1 MQADSMLDEHVIS
14 DSSTIINDDL
24 DPDVNLFE
32 DLLQCNCNYY
42 DEDSFNELVS
52 SGINEFNS
60 FSFLHLNIRSI
71 PRNFHSFENF
81 VQCLKHRFSILGIS
95 ETWHN
100 PNTCDLFPLEGYQC
114 VHSYRYNRKGG
125 GVTMYIKDNIQFNL
139 RQDLEIR
146 NCDVDNVFIEF
157 NGKHFGFSHNV
168 VVGTIYR
175 PPNTNLQQFNDNLN
189 ELLDSLKSER
199 KICYIL
205 GDFNINLMNCESH
218 CDTNIFFNSLISH
231 SFYPVISKPTRIT
244 EYSATLIDNIFCN
257 QLAFSG
263 NIKSGIL
270 CTDISDHFPVFS
282 IFNKSVDNPII
293 EEHVFHRPVT
303 QKGKQKF
310 VNKIR
315 SLEWQSVFS
324 EHDAQQ
330 AFSKIQSMIQ
340 SAYEESFPLIK
351 FKKRPATCK
360 NWLTDCL
367 KKSIRNKNKL
377 YMWYRK
383 RPTVYNKNKYL
394 MYKRALRKLLN
405 AAEKN
410 YYDLQF
416 ERFGND
422 LKNSWKIL
430 KRLIGVQPKLTNNEF
445 SIDGKRE
452 TDYDKIANA
461 FNAYFVNI
469 GQSLDCQLPQVSE
482 DEHRIYMKSSN
493 SSSIYL
499 APATA
504 TEVTSILTQMK
515 NSAPGWEG
523 FKAEV

>member
-1 MQADSMLDEHVIS
+1 M
-14 DSSTIINDDL
+14 
-24 DPDVNLFE
+24 
-32 DLLQCNCNYY
+32 
-42 DEDSFNELVS
+42 
-52 SGINEFNS
+52 
-60 FSFLHLNIRSI
+60 
-71 PRNFHSFENF
+71 
-81 VQCLKHRFSILGIS
+81 
-95 ETWHN
+95 
-100 PNTCDLFPLEGYQC
+100 
-114 VHSYRYNRKGG
+114 
-125 GVTMYIKDNIQFNL
+125 
-139 RQDLEIR
+139 
-146 NCDVDNVFIEF
+146 
-157 NGKHFGFSHNV
+157 
-168 VVGTIYR
+168 
-175 PPNTNLQQFNDNLN
+175 
-189 ELLDSLKSER
+189 
-199 KICYIL
+199 
-205 GDFNINLMNCESH
+205 
-218 CDTNIFFNSLISH
+218 
-231 SFYPVISKPTRIT
+231 
-244 EYSATLIDNIFCN
+244 
-257 QLAFSG
+257 
-263 NIKSGIL
+263 
-270 CTDISDHFPVFS
+270 
-282 IFNKSVDNPII
+282 
-293 EEHVFHRPVT
+293 
-303 QKGKQKF
+303 
-310 VNKIR
+310 
-315 SLEWQSVFS
+315 EWQSVFS

-394 MYKRALRKLLN
+394 MYKRALRKVLN

-523 FKAEV
+523 FKAEVLKLVNNEIALPLTHVVNLSLTQGIVPYELKVAKVTPVYKNGNKDEINNYRPISVLPALSKVFERVMHSRVVSFLENNNILNDCQFGYRNGRSTNMALTMLVDKITAALDKKEYFMGIFIDLSKAFDTVNHSILLSKLKHYGIRGVALKWFGDYLDNRKQYVELKGIKSERLSISCGVPQGSILGPLLFLLYINDLPNVSKCLSFIMYADDTNVFMSSNCIRSLESIMNDEINKLVKWMRINRLSLNVKKNAWYAVL